1 MLHVLIIFRSIK
13 SGFLNRFSL
22 LPTICGMYN
31 LHILTLAPMQFDRF
45 IQDRLTLRLSFETC
59 MQGTGYDALNMCSSC
74 APCASSDLV
83 NYIIFLTKYQV
94 NLIPI
99 LVSIDNCFQDSTYHL
114 TVFQIIQFL
123 LAAFYYTFW
132 LSLSPALLDSYIN
145 FDHKSG
151 YFPICNILGVH
162 ASVTNP
168 QLQDDICI
176 LFGHLG

>member
-45 IQDRLTLRLSFETC
+45 IQDRLTLRLPFETC
-59 MQGTGYDALNMCSSC
+59 MQGTGYDVLNMCSSC

-94 NLIPI
+94 NLMPI

-114 TVFQIIQFL
+114 TVFLDNSILVSSFL
-123 LAAFYYTFW
+123 L
-132 LSLSPALLDSYIN
+132 
-145 FDHKSG
+145 
-151 YFPICNILGVH
+151 YFLVKFITRVIRFLH
-162 ASVTNP
+162 
-168 QLQDDICI
+168 Q
-176 LFGHLG
+176 F